1 MGPVSIDSD
10 EEGEDGQLSTHGE
23 SCVNTAVLA
32 MSQAGAPRCAV
43 CGEEFASKNK
53 LFSHLKGSGECA
65 RVTGR
70 ASLRGNAPGTAV
82 GAQCPA
88 RAHVQGMEARG

>member
-1 MGPVSIDSD
+1 MK
-10 EEGEDGQLSTHGE
+10 
-23 SCVNTAVLA
+23 TANHCTGTAANCQRTAKVDVVTLLYWQ